1 MMRFSNLRTM
11 PKNYVTLTIN
21 RIGDWTKY
29 YPVCRDDQNAIGTAR
44 LGKAPEGA
52 LIFHHDTGKY
62 FLHFANGKAQ
72 PVHTRKVI
80 TALRKT

>member
-1 MMRFSNLRTM
+1 M

-21 RIGDWTKY
+21 RVGDWTKY
-29 YPVCRDDQNAIGTAR
+29 YPICTDDQNAIGTAK

-52 LIFHHDTGKY
+52 LIFHQDTGTY
-62 FLHFANGKAQ
+62 FLHLLNGAII
-72 PVHTRKVI
+72 PVNTRKVI